1 MTVTFFENVENRP
14 VHAQDAR
21 AFRATGVRM
30 VRAVA
35 PAIEEGCKVALTIT
49 VLSVIL
55 TAIAAFD
62 VWVWVPRSIH

>member
-1 MTVTFFENVENRP
+1 MTVAFFENVENRS

-21 AFRATGVRM
+21 AFRTTAVCM

-35 PAIEEGCKVALTIT
+35 PAIKEGCKVVLTIT
-49 VLSVIL
+49 VMSVIL